1 MATRTYIYRLM
12 IADLADIYADGKDHG
27 NLMVADSL
35 FQRGERVHDVVAYRD
50 GYQIHSRDMFGVLN
64 TEFYTHDAE
73 DWFVTDSPAFSAYHL
88 D

>member
-27 NLMVADSL
+27 NLMIADTL
-35 FQRGERVHDVVAYRD
+35 FTQGDVVSDVIAYAD
-50 GYQIHSRDMFGVLN
+50 GYQVFTTSATSGKN
-64 TEFYTHDAE
+64 SEFYTHDAE
-73 DWFVTDSPAFSAYHL
+73 DWFVTDNPAFSAYHL